1 MNAEERGQTSGHSQN
16 PDSRSR
22 VKGLTFK
29 RLFSDGITPPFE
41 ALDWELRTAAIKND
55 KGEVFFEQKDVEA
68 PKSWSMTATNI
79 VAQKY
84 FHGKQGTEQRE
95 RSVRQVI
102 GRVTDTITGFG
113 AKNGYFRTGAD
124 RDTFHDELAAILV
137 NQIASFNSPV
147 WFNVGVEE
155 KPQASACFINAVGD
169 SMSSILE
176 LAKTEGMLFK
186 FGSGTGSNLSSLRS
200 STETLSSG
208 GIASGPVSFMKGFDS
223 FAGAIKSGGKTRRAA
238 KMVILNV
245 DHPDIEE
252 FILCKEKEEKK
263 AWDLIDAG
271 WDGSFNGDVYSNIGF
286 QNANHSVRV
295 TDDFMHAVETGGTH
309 TTRAVVTGEPMQTFD
324 AHALLRK
331 MAESAWVCGD
341 PGMQY
346 DTIINKWNPCKT
358 THRINASNPC
368 SEYMFVDDSA
378 CNLASLNLMKF
389 ANEDGGFAIERF
401 LHAVDIV
408 FAAQEML
415 VAEAAYPTPAIAKN
429 SLDFRPIG
437 LGYANLGALLMFN
450 GLPYDG
456 DEGRNY
462 AAAVTSLMHGQAYL
476 TSARIASEMGPF
488 RMYEPNRDAFLGVI
502 SMHRDAANEVGRAG
516 VPKDLFEA
524 QRAIW
529 DVTLESGRQHGFKN
543 AQATVLA
550 PTGTIGF
557 MMDCDTTG
565 VEPDL
570 ALVKFKKLV
579 GGGEIKIVNHTVPH
593 ALRRLGYDEEQTNAI
608 VTHIDE
614 KGTIEGA
621 PGLDPAHLPVF
632 DCAFKAIGGTRSIAA
647 LGHVRMMAAV
657 QPFLSGA
664 ISKTVNLPSD
674 ATVEDVV
681 EVYIEGWRLG
691 LKSIAI
697 YRDGCKRTQPLNTA
711 ASRNDDAVKGHK
723 GIRRSIANGS
733 PTLAA
738 TGTAAVAPAP
748 AAVSPRRHKLPDERH
763 ALTHKFS
770 VAGHEGYVT
779 VGLYEDGTPG
789 EIFLTM
795 AKEGSTISGLMDAFA
810 TAISLTL
817 QYGVPLEALVEKFS
831 HMRFEPAGYTK
842 NAEIPIAKSLVDY
855 IFRYLASRFL
865 TADLKEKA
873 GVIPRDAPRTAA
885 TNALGIAVAPA
896 GAFPQGSALEPAR
909 FSAPIAA
916 AFDAVLKSAEEST
929 RAIGFGAAVPTDS
942 APMAAMA
949 SAPQLT
955 FQNSADAPSC
965 HECGS
970 LMVRGG
976 ACYKCLNCGATS
988 GCS

>member
-1 MNAEERGQTSGHSQN
+1 MSDMNTRDTKAGTKTEPAGKTA
-16 PDSRSR
+16 SRAK
-22 VKGLTFK
+22 VGGLTFR
-29 RLFSDGITPPFE
+29 RLYTDGVTPPWDAIE
-41 ALDWELRTAAIKND
+41 WELRTAAITNE
-55 KGEVFFEQKDVEA
+55 KGEVFFEQKDVEV

-84 FHGKQGTEQRE
+84 FSGKPGTPQRE
-95 RSVRQVI
+95 RSVRQLI
-102 GRVTDTITGFG
+102 GRVVETITGFG
-113 AKNGYFRTGAD
+113 VKGGYFRTAAD
-124 RDTFHDELAAILV
+124 RDAFSDELTHILV
-137 NQIASFNSPV
+137 NQAASFNSPV
-147 WFNVGVEE
+147 WFNVGVEP
-155 KPQASACFINAVGD
+155 KPQASACFINSVGD
-169 SMSSILE
+169 SMSSILD

-186 FGSGTGSNLSSLRS
+186 FGSGTGSNLSNLRS
-200 STETLSSG
+200 STESLSSG

-271 WDGSFNGDVYSNIGF
+271 WDGSFNGEVYSNIAF

-295 TDDFMHAVETGGTH
+295 TDEFMKAVESCGAH
-309 TTRAVVTGEPMQTFD
+309 TTKAVTSGEPMGTFD
-324 AHALLRK
+324 AKSLLVK

-346 DTIINKWNPCKT
+346 DTLINKWNPCKA

-368 SEYMFVDDSA
+368 SEYMFIDDSA

-389 ANEDGGFAIERF
+389 AQEDGGFDVERF
-401 LHAVDIV
+401 AHAVDIV

-415 VAEAAYPTPAIAKN
+415 VSEASYPTPAIERN
-429 SLDFRPIG
+429 SHDFRPIG

-450 GLPYDG
+450 GLPYDS
-456 DEGRNY
+456 DEGRHY

-476 TSARIASEMGPF
+476 TSSKIASEMGTFALYP
-488 RMYEPNRDAFLGVI
+488 PNRDAFLEVI
-502 SMHRDAANEVGRAG
+502 SMHRDAAYAVAKPG
-516 VPKDLFEA
+516 VPKDLWEA
-524 QRAIW
+524 QRAVW
-529 DVTLESGRQHGFKN
+529 DLTLESGRQHGYRN

-570 ALVKFKKLV
+570 ALVKYKKLV
-579 GGGEIKIVNHTVPH
+579 GGGTIKIVNQTVPH
-593 ALRRLGYDEEQTNAI
+593 ALTRLGYSDAEMHAI
-608 VTHIDE
+608 VRHIDE

-621 PGLDPAHLPVF
+621 PGLKSEHLPVF
-632 DCAFKAIGGTRSIAA
+632 DCAFKALGGTRSIAPM
-647 LGHVRMMAAV
+647 GHVRMMSAV

-664 ISKTVNLPSD
+664 ISKTVNMPND
-674 ATVEDVV
+674 ATVEEIADV
-681 EVYIEGWRLG
+681 YMQGWKLG
-691 LKSIAI
+691 LKAIAI
-697 YRDGCKRTQPLNTA
+697 YRDGCKRTQPLNTS
-711 ASRNDDAVKGHK
+711 ASKNDDSVKGTRDAR
-723 GIRRSIANGS
+723 GNTIA
-733 PTLAA
+733 PAA
-738 TGTAAVAPAP
+738 AAAAVAPAP
-748 AAVSPRRHKLPDERH
+748 HRHKLPDERR
-763 ALTHKFS
+763 AITHKFS

-779 VGLYEDGTPG
+779 VGLYEDGMPG

-795 AKEGSTISGLMDAFA
+795 AKEGSTISGLMDSFA

-842 NAEIPIAKSLVDY
+842 NPEIPIAKSLVDY
-855 IFRYLASRFL
+855 IFRWLASKFL
-865 TADLKEKA
+865 TADLKERA
-873 GVIPRDAPRTAA
+873 GIISREEPGPA
-885 TNALGIAVAPA
+885 TSASGYKAPA
-896 GAFPQGSALEPAR
+896 SLTTLAPVAEAAAG
-909 FSAPIAA
+909 PIAA
-916 AFDAVLKSAEEST
+916 AFQAIAGIKGGTAADAAEA
-929 RAIGFGAAVPTDS
+929 RPIGFAAPV
-942 APMAAMA
+942 A
-949 SAPQLT
+949 SASRLT
-955 FQNSADAPSC
+955 FENSADAPSC

-970 LMVRGG
+970 LMVRSG